1 MALKRVQVA
10 WGGDQSDVTAD
21 AGTDA
26 LVGDLGIVWNTT
38 NITTIDD
45 LFEHV
50 DMIVDRYMNGV
61 NLPGGGG
68 LTDGE
73 TFLKMAKGG
82 LYSSISVQN
91 GGGGY
96 SVMDSDVAIEFYND
110 GSNISLTPN
119 STSPKDRL
127 LQPLSVLKNYV
138 YQSDLLS

>member
-96 SVMDSDVAIEFYND
+96 SVMTSDVAIEFYND
-110 GSNISLTPN
+110 GSNISLIPN
-119 STSPKDRL
+119 STKPKDRL